1 MSGEEASGEI
11 VYAYVIVTS
20 EPIHS
25 EQLDITGYTH
35 NYWPG
40 EILLLDEETAANGTH
55 LLEHIF
61 TVDELLSFH
70 TQLVRIAK
78 GTLHRDGDDVTI
90 TFPEA
95 YRHVLGYIQLGAAR
109 TVSLRDVVADFADGL
124 KERLENESAI
134 AYGPEQVLQDVFDVI
149 DAQVRLVR

>member
-1 MSGEEASGEI
+1 MSSEASGEV

-40 EILLLDEETAANGTH
+40 EILMLDAETAANGTH

-70 TQLVRIAK
+70 TQLVRVAK
-78 GTLHRDGDDVTI
+78 GTLHRDGDDVTV

-109 TVSLRDVVADFADGL
+109 KMSMREVVADFADGL
-124 KERLENESAI
+124 KQRLETEPVATDD
-134 AYGPEQVLQDVFDVI
+134 PERVLQDVFDAI
-149 DAQVRLVR
+149 DAEVRLVR